1 MASSGAKKY
10 DVSKK
15 EEAFLYEMEIREQK
29 MLLIKEHEIRREKYL
44 TYLAEK
50 KEEQKLRWWQKAF
63 LGTIIFAFCFCLV
76 MLAFSF
82 DPTASNWVHRLMGT
96 ILSLKL

>member
-1 MASSGAKKY
+1 MASSGANKY

-15 EEAFLYEMEIREQK
+15 EEAFLYEMEIREEK
-29 MLLIKEHEIRREKYL
+29 MRLIQEHEIRREKYL